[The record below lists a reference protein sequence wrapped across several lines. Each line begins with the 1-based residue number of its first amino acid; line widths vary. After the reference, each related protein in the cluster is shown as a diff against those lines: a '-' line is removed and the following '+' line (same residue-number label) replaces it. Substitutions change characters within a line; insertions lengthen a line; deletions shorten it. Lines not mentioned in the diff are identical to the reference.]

1 MQSRE
6 VSLKSLSRT
15 DGRKSTNARTQRAA
29 NGLQL
34 RRPQEG
40 NVKAFIAAA
49 ACALLVFSAPNAHAQ
64 TRTRRSVS
72 TAQKRRATPATR
84 LDSTRAN
91 AARLQLAN
99 LSKDMTRFLYLY
111 GRLSKDLELTGAQTG
126 SADAA
131 NTAKSGLIENVRAMR
146 DRLDQLESQF
156 RFTQGLERQYQS
168 LQGVSARADQAS
180 QLVSS
185 GRYDQAG
192 RTLLEIS
199 SQLTDVLLEMP

>member
-1 MQSRE
+1 VRAEARDSD
-6 VSLKSLSRT
+6 S
-15 DGRKSTNARTQRAA
+15 NARE
-29 NGLQL
+29 
-34 RRPQEG
+34 EG

-49 ACALLVFSAPNAHAQ
+49 ACALLIFSAADAGAQ

-72 TAQKRRATPATR
+72 SAQKRRSTATSPADAART
-84 LDSTRAN
+84 N
-91 AARLQLAN
+91 AVRLQLAN

-111 GRLSKDLELTGAQTG
+111 GRISKDLELTSAQTG

-131 NTAKSGLIENVRAMR
+131 NQTRSGLIENVRAMR
-146 DRLDQLESQF
+146 DRLDQLEGQF

-168 LQGVSARADQAS
+168 LQGVSARADQAA
-180 QLVSS
+180 QQVSA

-192 RTLLEIS
+192 RTLVEIS

>member
-1 MQSRE
+1 
-6 VSLKSLSRT
+6 
-15 DGRKSTNARTQRAA
+15 
-29 NGLQL
+29 
-34 RRPQEG
+34 
-40 NVKAFIAAA
+40 VKAFIAAA
-49 ACALLVFSAPNAHAQ
+49 ACALLIFSAPNAQAQ

-72 TAQKRRATPATR
+72 TAQRHRAPATQ

>member
-1 MQSRE
+1 
-6 VSLKSLSRT
+6 
-15 DGRKSTNARTQRAA
+15 
-29 NGLQL
+29 
-34 RRPQEG
+34 
-40 NVKAFIAAA
+40 VKAFIAAA
-49 ACALLVFSAPNAHAQ
+49 ACALLVFSAPNARAQ

-72 TAQKRRATPATR
+72 TAQKRRTTPATR

-91 AARLQLAN
+91 AVRLQLAN

-111 GRLSKDLELTGAQTG
+111 GRLSKDLELTGAQSG
-126 SADAA
+126 STDAA